1 MRTHSHGAG
10 LCPYTNGLCKAY
22 QEQLRII
29 KILKDTQAGAIP
41 GDPFGDF
48 KVGVLDAVI
57 KLIGGVAE

>member
-29 KILKDTQAGAIP
+29 GLLKEAKALSIP
-41 GDPFGDF
+41 GDPLGNFF
-48 KVGVLDAVI
+48 STTLDAVI
-57 KLIGGVAE
+57 ELISGTAE